1 MTLSIPRV
9 LLAIALAALMAW
21 GVVGLARVD
30 TDWGPPSGGE
40 RLVRAIDA
48 QPTPQPADAMRA
60 TAMLHDSP
68 IDGRAWRV
76 LAQLADAQGDK
87 ARADTLYAIAVRRA
101 PRDRPT
107 RAALIDRAFAAD
119 DLSTGFAQLDAL
131 LRVAPLAGPPTLR
144 ALMPSL
150 ADTRVRDDFV
160 ARLASNP
167 PWRGMLLPALKDP
180 ATDPAVAL
188 GLLARLGREAPLTA
202 AETDARI
209 GLLQRTG
216 QDAGARQLWLSTLPA
231 DARGEGG
238 LVFDGGF
245 EHPDVTGAYG
255 WRLAPSPGVDIGS
268 DDGAP
273 AQGTRALAI
282 RFGGRA
288 IGAIGLEQSLALAPG
303 SYRLAFAADNG
314 TDAQRP
320 IAWRV
325 LCRDGAELLSQPL
338 PPAGEHGWQR
348 ARADFIV
355 PAGCPGQVLRLEL
368 LARSTL
374 DRQLSGTLRLDDVR
388 IDRQQAVA
396 SPWP

>member
-1 MTLSIPRV
+1 MTFSIPRV
-9 LLAIALAALMAW
+9 LIAIALAALMAW

-30 TDWGPPSGGE
+30 TDWGAPSGNE
-40 RLVRAIDA
+40 RLIRAIDA
-48 QPTPQPADAMRA
+48 RSVDGKPAAQPADAMRA

-107 RAALIDRAFAAD
+107 RAALIDRAFAAN

-131 LRVAPLAGPPTLR
+131 LRVAPLAAPPTLR

-150 ADTRVRDDFV
+150 ADARVQDAFV

-188 GLLARLGREAPLTA
+188 GLLARLGRESPLTA

-216 QDAGARQLWLSTLPA
+216 QEAAARQLWLSTLPA

-245 EHPDVTGAYG
+245 EHPDITGAYG

-268 DDGAP
+268 DEGGP
-273 AQGTRALAI
+273 AQGSRALAI
-282 RFGGRA
+282 QFSGRA

-303 SYRLAFAADNG
+303 DYRFAFAADNG

-320 IAWRV
+320 IAWRL

-338 PPAGEHGWQR
+338 PSPGRHGWQKTT
-348 ARADFIV
+348 ADFVV
-355 PAGCPGQVLRLEL
+355 PAGCSGQVLRLEL
-368 LARSTL
+368 LARSL
-374 DRQLSGTLRLDDVR
+374 FDRQLSGTLRLDDVR
-388 IDRQQAVA
+388 IEH
-396 SPWP
+396 P

>member
-1 MTLSIPRV
+1 MTFSLPRL
-9 LLAIALAALMAW
+9 LLATALAALMAW
-21 GVVGLARVD
+21 AVVGLARVD
-30 TDWGPPSGGE
+30 TDWGAPAGSE

-48 QPTPQPADAMRA
+48 QHVDGKHAPQPADAMRA

-76 LAQLADAQGDK
+76 LAQLADASGDK
-87 ARADTLYAIAVRRA
+87 ARADIFYAIAVRRA

-107 RAALIDRAFAAD
+107 RAALIDRAFAGN
-119 DLSTGFAQLDAL
+119 DLSAGFAQLDAL

-150 ADTRVRDDFV
+150 ADARVQDAFV

-188 GLLARLGREAPLTA
+188 GLLARLGRESPLTA

-238 LVFDGGF
+238 RVFDGGF
-245 EHPDVTGAYG
+245 EHPDITGAYG

-273 AQGTRALAI
+273 AQGRRALAI

-288 IGAIGLEQSLALAPG
+288 IGAIGLEQSLALDPG
-303 SYRLAFAADNG
+303 AYRLAFDADNA

-320 IAWRV
+320 IAWRL
-325 LCRDGAELLSQPL
+325 LCRNGTELLSQPL
-338 PPAGEHGWQR
+338 PSAGQRGWQHVT
-348 ARADFIV
+348 ADFQV
-355 PAGCPGQVLRLEL
+355 PAGCSGQVLRLEL
-368 LARSTL
+368 LARSRL
-374 DRQLSGTLRLDDVR
+374 DRQLSGTLRLDGVR
-388 IDRQQAVA
+388 IDTR
-396 SPWP
+396 